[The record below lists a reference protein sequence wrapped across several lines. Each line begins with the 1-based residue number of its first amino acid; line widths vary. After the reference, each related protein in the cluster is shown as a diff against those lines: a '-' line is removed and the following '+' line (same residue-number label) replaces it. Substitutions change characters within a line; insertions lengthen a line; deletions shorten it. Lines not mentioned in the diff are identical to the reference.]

1 MLRHFPSTGEKRGR
15 EWQAESLR
23 DGDVL
28 RRVVKTEA
36 FETGRLLCV
45 FTRAL
50 ALIGLCAGVF
60 VPVHAQAPEGAIPA
74 PANPPRQASNRP
86 VVFRV
91 KYVSDGAVYI
101 DAGRNADLQEGMKLS
116 FVEAPPDGVIAEGIQ
131 YRGYD
136 HVAEAVISSVSDASA
151 VCDVVEAKGEL
162 RVGQAAFLT
171 PESVQSRHESELAA
185 DEDKYPIVVT
195 FTYGDPLDEEVRQS
209 KEAQVTR
216 LTTMQS
222 LRGRIGFNYGG
233 TQESGGFTSR
243 QMGLVIDADMHN
255 IGGTYWNF
263 IGSWRGNY
271 GTSNTNLPGTANQT
285 LTDLVNRTYRIG
297 FTYQSPYSPVTLG
310 VGRLFVPW
318 APSLSTV
325 DGGYFGR
332 KITRKVTFGLF
343 GGSTPD
349 PSSWS
354 YNPNQH
360 IAGTL
365 VNLEYGSF
373 DHFRMFS
380 TAGVAVT
387 SIQWKVARQF
397 AFFENTWSWK
407 QYVSFYNSLQA
418 DAARTS
424 SVTTTLPSGT
434 VVNGGTNPTEVSQSF
449 STLHFQPIKLFG
461 FGVNHNYF
469 KTLPTFDPRLLGTGL
484 LDQFLFQGFSGDVRF
499 ALPKHIGLF
508 ASLGQSKTTTDKKN
522 SLNQAYGLSLGQLW
536 KTGILMDLH
545 YSKFNSSFGSGQY
558 ESFSLSKSFT
568 DSFRV
573 QVYGGHQLFNTV
585 LSTNTNSDFVN
596 GVVDCNVG
604 PRYFLEGNFGW
615 YRGSSLSYT
624 QWSSVFGYRFGGFR
638 K

>member
-1 MLRHFPSTGEKRGR
+1 MSGWIGKTTRLSRG
-15 EWQAESLR
+15 
-23 DGDVL
+23 VL
-28 RRVVKTEA
+28 PR
-36 FETGRLLCV
+36 LCV
-45 FTRAL
+45 LPFLFGFLQVPLPARA
-50 ALIGLCAGVF
+50 
-60 VPVHAQAPEGAIPA
+60 HAQAPEGAIPPPGKPVGQA
-74 PANPPRQASNRP
+74 NNKPA
-86 VVFRV
+86 VFRV
-91 KYVSDGAVYI
+91 KYVGDDLLYI

-116 FVEAPPDGVIAEGIQ
+116 VVEAPPDGVIAEGIQ
-131 YRGYD
+131 YRGYE
-136 HVAEAVISSVSDASA
+136 HVAEIVVSSVSDSSA
-151 VCDVVEAKGEL
+151 VCDVAEAKGEL
-162 RVGQAAFLT
+162 KVGQAAFLT
-171 PESVQSRHESELAA
+171 PESVQSRQQTELAA
-185 DEDKYPIVVT
+185 EQNDYPIVVT
-195 FTYGDPLDEEVRQS
+195 FSYGDPLDEEVRET
-209 KEAQVTR
+209 KEAQATR
-216 LTTMQS
+216 LTPMQ
-222 LRGRIGFNYGG
+222 RMQGRIGFNYGG
-233 TQESGGFTSR
+233 TTESGGFTSR
-243 QMGLVIDADMHN
+243 QIGLVIDADMRN

-271 GTSNTNLPGTANQT
+271 GTSNTNLPGASALT

-297 FTYQSPYSPVTLG
+297 FLYQNPYSPVTIG

-318 APSLSTV
+318 APSLSTI

-332 KITRKVTFGLF
+332 KITRKVTFGFF

-360 IAGTL
+360 IAGAL

-424 SVTTTLPSGT
+424 SLTTVLPSGQ
-434 VVNGGTNPTEVSQSF
+434 VVTGGSNPTEVSQSF

-484 LDQFLFQGFSGDVRF
+484 LDQFLFQGFSGDVRL
-499 ALPKHIGLF
+499 ALPKRIGLF
-508 ASLGQSKTTTDKKN
+508 ASLGESKTTTDKKN
-522 SLNQAYGLSLGQLW
+522 SLNQAYGVSLGQVW
-536 KTGILMDLH
+536 KTGLLLDLH
-545 YSKFNSSFGSGQY
+545 YSKFNSSFGSGKYQ
-558 ESFSLSKSFT
+558 SVSLSKSFT

-573 QVYGGHQLFNTV
+573 QVYGGHQIFNTF
-585 LSTNTNSDFVN
+585 LSSNTNSNFVN

-604 PRYFLEGNFGW
+604 ARYFLEGNYGW
-615 YRGSSLSYT
+615 YDGAALSYT
-624 QWSSVFGYRFGGFR
+624 QWSTVFGYRLGGFR

>member
-1 MLRHFPSTGEKRGR
+1 MSGWIIGKMLFPRGSSTRG
-15 EWQAESLR
+15 A
-23 DGDVL
+23 VL
-28 RRVVKTEA
+28 
-36 FETGRLLCV
+36 
-45 FTRAL
+45 AL
-50 ALIGLCAGVF
+50 AFSCLATGLA

-74 PANPPRQASNRP
+74 PATPPAQARKTT
-86 VVFRV
+86 VFRV
-91 KYVSDGAVYI
+91 KYVSEGSVYI

-116 FVEAPPDGVIAEGIQ
+116 VVEAPPDGVIAEGIQ
-131 YRGYD
+131 YRGYP
-136 HVAEAVISSVSDASA
+136 HVAELVVSSVSDSSA
-151 VCDVVEAKGEL
+151 VCDVVQTIGEL
-162 RVGQAAFLT
+162 KVGQAAFLT
-171 PESVQSRHESELAA
+171 PESVQVRHESELVA
-185 DEDKYPIVVT
+185 DQDKYPILVT
-195 FTYGDPLDEEVRQS
+195 FSYGDPLDEEVRET

-216 LTTMQS
+216 LSPLQR
-222 LRGRIGFNYGG
+222 LQGRIGFNYGG

-243 QMGLVIDADMHN
+243 QMGLVLDADMHN

-271 GTSNTNLPGTANQT
+271 GRSSTSLPGAGTQSLT

-297 FTYQSPYSPVTLG
+297 FTYQSPYSPVTVG
-310 VGRLFVPW
+310 VGRLFIPW
-318 APSLSTV
+318 APSLSTI

-332 KITRKVTFGLF
+332 KITRKVTFGFF

-360 IAGTL
+360 VAGTL
-365 VNLEYGSF
+365 VNVEYGSF
-373 DHFRMFS
+373 DHLRMYS
-380 TAGVAVT
+380 TVGVALT

-424 SVTTTLPSGT
+424 PL
-434 VVNGGTNPTEVSQSF
+434 VNGGSNPTEVSQSF

-484 LDQFLFQGFSGDVRF
+484 LDQFLFQGFSGDVRI
-499 ALPKHIGLF
+499 ALPMHIGLF
-508 ASLGQSKTTTDKKN
+508 ASLGESKTTTDKRN
-522 SLNQAYGLSLGQLW
+522 SLNQAYGLSLGRLW
-536 KTGILMDLH
+536 KTGMLMDLH
-545 YSKFNSSFGSGQY
+545 YSKFNSAFGSGKYQ
-558 ESFSLSKSFT
+558 SFSLSKSFT

-573 QVYGGHQLFNTV
+573 QVYGGHQIFNTV
-585 LSTNTNSDFVN
+585 LSNNTNSNFVN
-596 GVVDCNVG
+596 GVVDFNVG
-604 PRYFLEGNFGW
+604 PRYFLQGNFGW
-615 YRGSSLSYT
+615 YSGPSLSYT
-624 QWSSVFGYRFGGFR
+624 QWSSVFGYRLGGFR

>member
-1 MLRHFPSTGEKRGR
+1 MYGPGWIIRKGLFARGSSTRG
-15 EWQAESLR
+15 A
-23 DGDVL
+23 VL
-28 RRVVKTEA
+28 
-36 FETGRLLCV
+36 
-45 FTRAL
+45 AL
-50 ALIGLCAGVF
+50 AFGCLATGLA
-60 VPVHAQAPEGAIPA
+60 VPVRAQAPEGAIPA
-74 PANPPRQASNRP
+74 PATPPAQAGKTT
-86 VVFRV
+86 VFRV
-91 KYVSDGAVYI
+91 KYVSEGSVYI

-116 FVEAPPDGVIAEGIQ
+116 VVEAPPDGVIAEGIQ
-131 YRGYD
+131 YRGYP
-136 HVAEAVISSVSDASA
+136 HVAELVVSSVSDSSA
-151 VCDVVEAKGEL
+151 VCEVVQTIGEL
-162 RVGQAAFLT
+162 KVGQAAFLT
-171 PESVQSRHESELAA
+171 PESVQVRHESELVA
-185 DEDKYPIVVT
+185 DQDKYPILAT
-195 FTYGDPLDEEVRQS
+195 FSYGDPLDEEVRET

-216 LTTMQS
+216 LSPMQR
-222 LRGRIGFNYGG
+222 LQGRLGFNYGA

-271 GTSNTNLPGTANQT
+271 GRSSTSLPGAGTQSLT

-297 FTYQSPYSPVTLG
+297 FTYQSPYSPVTVG
-310 VGRLFVPW
+310 VGRLFIPW
-318 APSLSTV
+318 APSLSTI

-332 KITRKVTFGLF
+332 KITRKVTFGFF

-360 IAGTL
+360 VAGTL
-365 VNLEYGSF
+365 VNVEYGSF
-373 DHFRMFS
+373 DHLRMYS
-380 TAGVAVT
+380 TVGVALT

-424 SVTTTLPSGT
+424 PL
-434 VVNGGTNPTEVSQSF
+434 VNGGSNPTEVSQSF

-484 LDQFLFQGFSGDVRF
+484 LDQFLFQGFSGDVRI
-499 ALPKHIGLF
+499 ALPMHIGLF
-508 ASLGQSKTTTDKKN
+508 ASLGESKTTTDKRN
-522 SLNQAYGLSLGQLW
+522 SLNQAYGLALGRLW
-536 KTGILMDLH
+536 KTGMLLDLH
-545 YSKFNSSFGSGQY
+545 YSKFNSAFGSGKYQ
-558 ESFSLSKSFT
+558 SFSLSKSFT

-573 QVYGGHQLFNTV
+573 QVYGGHQIFNTV
-585 LSTNTNSDFVN
+585 LSSNTNSNFVN
-596 GVVDCNVG
+596 GVVDFNVG
-604 PRYFLEGNFGW
+604 PRYFLQGNFGW
-615 YRGSSLSYT
+615 YSGPSLRYT
-624 QWSSVFGYRFGGFR
+624 QWSSVFGYRLGGFR

>member
-1 MLRHFPSTGEKRGR
+1 M
-15 EWQAESLR
+15 
-23 DGDVL
+23 
-28 RRVVKTEA
+28 
-36 FETGRLLCV
+36 
-45 FTRAL
+45 
-50 ALIGLCAGVF
+50 
-60 VPVHAQAPEGAIPA
+60 
-74 PANPPRQASNRP
+74 
-86 VVFRV
+86 FRV
-91 KYVSDGAVYI
+91 KYVSEGSVYI
-101 DAGRNADLQEGMKLS
+101 DAGSNADLQEGLKLS
-116 FVEAPPDGVIAEGIQ
+116 VVEAPPDGVIAEGIQ
-131 YRGYD
+131 YRGYV
-136 HVAEAVISSVSDASA
+136 HVAELVVSSVSDSSA
-151 VCDVVEAKGEL
+151 VCDVVQSIGDLKI
-162 RVGQAAFLT
+162 GQAAFLT
-171 PESVQSRHESELAA
+171 PESVQTRHESEQAA
-185 DEDKYPIVVT
+185 SQDNYPILVT
-195 FTYGDPLDEEVRQS
+195 FTYGDPLDEEVRET

-216 LTTMQS
+216 LSPMERF
-222 LRGRIGFNYGG
+222 RGRIGFNYGG
-233 TQESGGFTSR
+233 TTESGGFTSR
-243 QMGLVIDADMHN
+243 QIGLVLDADMHN

-271 GTSNTNLPGTANQT
+271 GTSTSNLPGGASALT
-285 LTDLVNRTYRIG
+285 LTDLINRTYRIG
-297 FTYQSPYSPVTLG
+297 FTYESPYSPVTLG

-332 KITRKVTFGLF
+332 RITRRVTFGFF

-360 IAGTL
+360 IGGTL
-365 VNLEYGSF
+365 VNLEFGSF

-407 QYVSFYNSLQA
+407 QYISFYNSLQA

-424 SVTTTLPSGT
+424 SVSTVLPSGAI
-434 VVNGGTNPTEVSQSF
+434 VSGGSNPTEVSQSF

-484 LDQFLFQGFSGDVRF
+484 LDRFLFQGFSGDVRL
-499 ALPKHIGLF
+499 ALPRHIGLF

-522 SLNQAYGLSLGQLW
+522 SLNQAYGVSLGQIW
-536 KTGILMDLH
+536 KTGLLLDLH
-545 YSKFNSSFGSGQY
+545 YSKFDSSFGSGKYQ
-558 ESFSLSKSFT
+558 SLSLSKSFT

-573 QVYGGHQLFNTV
+573 QVYGGHQIFNTV
-585 LSTNTNSDFVN
+585 LSSNTNSNFVN

-615 YRGSSLSYT
+615 YKGTALGYT
-624 QWSSVFGYRFGGFR
+624 QWSSVFGYRLGGFR